1 MAKSFIKK
9 FLPRSLLARSLLIL
23 VIPVLL
29 IQIITTFMFFD
40 RHWDKMT
47 ARLSFGV
54 AGEIAVAASQIETQ
68 PREEAQEVLDDL
80 NRYLD
85 MDLVFL
91 PGENLS
97 IPERRHHAWASIVA
111 RTLAESMESQVQRP
125 FDIQVDIEDKW
136 VRVGV
141 QLDNGVLRAELP
153 QRRLFS
159 SSAYIFLLWMI
170 GSSIILLAIAII
182 FMRNQIRPIRRLAI
196 AAERFGKGRDVPFF
210 KLEGAREVRQAA
222 KAFMDMRARIDRQ
235 IQQRTAMLAGVSHDL
250 RTPLTRLKLQIEMMP
265 DTSDVKDMKNDI
277 QDMEKM
283 IDAYLQFSKGEGQEQ
298 PERTD
303 LNDLISRAAASARKD
318 DALKLDIDFKQDITM
333 MLRPV
338 AFERCMSNLIN
349 NASKYSDHIRISAGQ
364 DEQFVHIIIEDNGP
378 GIPEEEYEHVFKPFY
393 RIESSRNQKTGG
405 VGLGL
410 PIVQDI
416 VFAHGGSVELGQ
428 SSLGGLKVE
437 INLPL

>member
-1 MAKSFIKK
+1 MVKSFIKK
-9 FLPRSLLARSLLIL
+9 FLPRSLFARSLLIL

-29 IQIITTFMFFD
+29 IQVITTFMFFE

-54 AGEIAVAASQIETQ
+54 AGEIAVAADQIEQ
-68 PREEAQEVLDDL
+68 EPMDEAQDVLDDL
-80 NRYLD
+80 NHYLD

-91 PGENLS
+91 PGEKLAAA
-97 IPERRHHAWASIVA
+97 ERTHYAWASIVA
-111 RTLAESMESQVQRP
+111 RTLAESMRAQVQRP

-136 VRVGV
+136 VRVAV
-141 QLDNGVLRAELP
+141 QLSNGVLSVELP

-250 RTPLTRLKLQIEMMP
+250 RTPLTRLKLQVEMMP
-265 DTSDVKDMKNDI
+265 DSPDAEDMKNDI
-277 QDMEKM
+277 RDMEKM

-303 LNDLISRAAASARKD
+303 LNNLISRAAAAAGKD
-318 DALKLDIDFKQDITM
+318 EALKLNIDLKQDIAM
-333 MLRPV
+333 MLRPL
-338 AFERCMSNLIN
+338 AFERCISNLIN
-349 NASKYSDHIRISAGQ
+349 NASKYADHIRISAVQ
-364 DEQFVHIIIEDNGP
+364 DEQFVHITIEDNGP

-416 VFAHGGSVELGQ
+416 VLAHGGDVELGR
-428 SSLGGLKVE
+428 SELGGLKVR